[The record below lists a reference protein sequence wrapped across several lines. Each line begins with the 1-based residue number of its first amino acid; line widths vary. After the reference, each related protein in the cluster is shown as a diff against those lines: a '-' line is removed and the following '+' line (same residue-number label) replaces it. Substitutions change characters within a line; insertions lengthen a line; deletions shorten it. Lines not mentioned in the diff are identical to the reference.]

1 MIYIVYC
8 YGSNI
13 KMSSLILRDG
23 FKYLSSRLLLSI
35 IGFFAIPLIV
45 RVYGVEV
52 YGSYALIISFITMI
66 QVATF
71 GSLNQ
76 GYIRFRNEVKNR
88 LFLFSVSF
96 KWLIYLQLLLIP
108 VLTLSY
114 FFLGDMVIFSLVNYF
129 ALLTF
134 CLFAAVRVTYQSER
148 KIYTNAAMEFIR
160 LIVIIGIPVA
170 YAYFFGSGDINT
182 LIICF
187 SLGNIVFFLSI
198 LRWKDFNIDGSTN
211 IKINRLLRY
220 GFPVCIWATLAA
232 FMAFMDR
239 YLISASSGELV
250 LGGYA
255 TLTDVAIKLGAVIIM
270 PVASAIMPVFLVDQD
285 VKHLVGSN
293 KYFLIIL
300 LVCLFISGSLSASIE
315 IWSSILFDTKI
326 TLYSSRIDYFLL
338 FTGLLVWQSGILA
351 HKFLEINKKT
361 NMLALN
367 ILISLIFHYL
377 LVLIFLNDFG
387 VAIFAYATF
396 ISGLLYFLL
405 SYIGAKIN
413 D

>member
-1 MIYIVYC
+1 MISIVYC
-8 YGSNI
+8 FGSNI
-13 KMSSLILRDG
+13 KMSALILRDG
-23 FKYLSSRLLLSI
+23 FKYLVSRLLLSI
-35 IGFFAIPLIV
+35 IAFFAIPLIV

-76 GYIRFRNEVKNR
+76 GYIRFRNEVKNQ

-96 KWLIYLQLLLIP
+96 KWLIYSQLLLIP
-108 VLTLSY
+108 LIAFSY
-114 FFLGDMVIFSLVNYF
+114 VFLDDMTVFSLINYF
-129 ALLTF
+129 SLLTF

-148 KIYTNAAMEFIR
+148 KIYTNAAMESIR

-170 YAYFFGSGDINT
+170 YAYIFGSGDIKT
-182 LIICF
+182 LMICF

-198 LRWKDFNIDGSTN
+198 LRWKGVKFDCSTSVK
-211 IKINRLLRY
+211 IKRLFGY

-239 YLISASSGELV
+239 YLISTSFGELV

-255 TLTDVAIKLGAVIIM
+255 TLSDVAIKLGAVIIM
-270 PVASAIMPVFLVDQD
+270 PVASAIIPVFLVDQD
-285 VKHLVGSN
+285 VKNSVGSN

-300 LVCLFISGSLSASIE
+300 LVCLFISVSLSASIE
-315 IWSSILFDTKI
+315 IWSAILFDTKI

-338 FTGLLVWQSGILA
+338 FMGLLVWQSGILA

-361 NMLALN
+361 NMLAQN

-413 D
+413 G